1 MSGMIFI
8 SPVIIHIYTIADHI
22 ISSGWG
28 YFLKHQITRASNHFL
43 CISPLLFTV
52 ALLFVFAFL
61 PVYRGRGEEEVWR
74 FHRGPLLRRWCLCR
88 WWKQTKER
96 SLSLSLGGENIRA
109 DFSSSVLYKQRR
121 KEALWFCLSPMY
133 VYNIEHSYHLKLLFI
148 R

>member
-61 PVYRGRGEEEVWR
+61 PVYRGRG
-74 FHRGPLLRRWCLCR
+74 RRRCEDFTAAPCWGANVCA
-88 WWKQTKER
+88 
-96 SLSLSLGGENIRA
+96 GGENKQKNAHCHCLLVVKI
-109 DFSSSVLYKQRR
+109 FVLILVPVSCTNRRR
-121 KEALWFCLSPMY
+121 KEASYFCLSPM
-133 VYNIEHSYHLKLLFI
+133 YNIEHSYHLKLLFI
-148 R
+148 P